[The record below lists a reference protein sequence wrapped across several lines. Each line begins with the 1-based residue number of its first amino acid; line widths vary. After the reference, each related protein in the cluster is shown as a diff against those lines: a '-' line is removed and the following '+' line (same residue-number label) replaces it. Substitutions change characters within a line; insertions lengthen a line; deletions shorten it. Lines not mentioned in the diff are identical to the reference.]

1 MAIRYVDARHAGAN
15 HDSFVFN
22 TSDLKSYLQRNS
34 WILGDAGY
42 PLQSFLMTPFRM
54 TETGS
59 PKARYNTIHSK
70 ARNIVERT
78 IGVLKSRFRCLLS
91 ARALHYSP
99 NKATQIVN
107 VCCALHN
114 ICLHFRVEVPEEMT
128 PASSTVQKEVKK
140 HSVGSEDCSINQS
153 GAAFEAEEVLEE
165 DPAKDT
171 FATYEDLAT
180 EENKTSEKSLVL
192 VLFW

>member
-1 MAIRYVDARHAGAN
+1 MII
-15 HDSFVFN
+15 
-22 TSDLKSYLQRNS
+22 K
-34 WILGDAGY
+34 GDAGY

-128 PASSTVQKEVKK
+128 PASSTVQSNENFNIER
-140 HSVGSEDCSINQS
+140 EDDDNARRIRNNIM
-153 GAAFEAEEVLEE
+153 L
-165 DPAKDT
+165 
-171 FATYEDLAT
+171 
-180 EENKTSEKSLVL
+180 SL
-192 VLFW
+192 